1 MTIVRLALVAFAT
14 VLWSSSA
21 AVAAGP
27 LVEMRTSLGAF
38 TIELWPDKAPKTV
51 DNFLAYV
58 TDGHYRGLTFHR
70 VIPGFVIQGGGL
82 TPDMGV
88 RTTKPPI
95 PNEADNG
102 LTNRAYT
109 LSMAR
114 TRDPHSA
121 TSQFFVNLRDNA
133 ALDHSAR
140 SAAGWG
146 YAVFGKVVR
155 GTEVVDAIAAVP
167 TGRVGPYSDVPT
179 TAVVI
184 EDARVL
190 PP

>member
-1 MTIVRLALVAFAT
+1 MTTARLALAALAA
-14 VLWSSSA
+14 VLWSFGA
-21 AVAAGP
+21 AFAAGP
-27 LVEMRTSLGAF
+27 QVEMRTSLGTF

-51 DNFLAYV
+51 ENFLAYV
-58 TDGHYRGLTFHR
+58 SDGHFRGLIFHR

-82 TPDMGV
+82 TPDM
-88 RTTKPPI
+88 RSRPTKPPI

-121 TSQFFVNLRDNA
+121 TSQFFVNLHDNA

-167 TGRVGPYSDVPT
+167 NGNVGPYSDVPSR
-179 TAVVI
+179 AVVI

>member
-1 MTIVRLALVAFAT
+1 MKIARLVVAAAAALFW
-14 VLWSSSA
+14 LSSA
-21 AVAAGP
+21 AFAAGP
-27 LVEMRTSLGAF
+27 LVEMRTSLGSF

-51 DNFLAYV
+51 ENFLAYV
-58 TDGHYRGLTFHR
+58 KDGHYQGLTFHR

-82 TPDMGV
+82 TPDL
-88 RTTKPPI
+88 RARPTKAPI
-95 PNEADNG
+95 QNEADNG

-167 TGRVGPYSDVPT
+167 TATMGPYSDVPS
-179 TAVVI
+179 TAVLI